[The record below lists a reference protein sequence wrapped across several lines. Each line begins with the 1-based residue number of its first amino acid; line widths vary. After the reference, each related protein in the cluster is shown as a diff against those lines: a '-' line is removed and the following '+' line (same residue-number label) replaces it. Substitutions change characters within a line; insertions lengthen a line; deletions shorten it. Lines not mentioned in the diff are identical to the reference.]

1 MWFNYHGAVADNHA
15 RHFEAHY
22 DVMDIWFDI
31 SAYPS
36 PKGLSVFFK
45 RYYRAQNFWKEAE
58 RPERNLQKNADE
70 LLRSN
75 KGLEQFSYII
85 SHNLRAPVA
94 NIMGLTE
101 ILQDGGNDPGTSS
114 ILMND
119 LVTNVRRLDE
129 VILDLNNILNVKDV
143 MHELKEKILI
153 TDLLSTIRKSIR
165 HMIDEQN
172 VTFNLY
178 GLQIDEIYSLKIL
191 YA

>member
-1 MWFNYHGAVADNHA
+1 
-15 RHFEAHY
+15 
-22 DVMDIWFDI
+22 
-31 SAYPS
+31 
-36 PKGLSVFFK
+36 
-45 RYYRAQNFWKEAE
+45 
-58 RPERNLQKNADE
+58 
-70 LLRSN
+70 
-75 KGLEQFSYII
+75 
-85 SHNLRAPVA
+85 
-94 NIMGLTE
+94 MGLTE

>member
-1 MWFNYHGAVADNHA
+1 
-15 RHFEAHY
+15 
-22 DVMDIWFDI
+22 
-31 SAYPS
+31 
-36 PKGLSVFFK
+36 
-45 RYYRAQNFWKEAE
+45 
-58 RPERNLQKNADE
+58 
-70 LLRSN
+70 
-75 KGLEQFSYII
+75 
-85 SHNLRAPVA
+85 
-94 NIMGLTE
+94 
-101 ILQDGGNDPGTSS
+101 
-114 ILMND
+114 MND

>member
-1 MWFNYHGAVADNHA
+1 M
-15 RHFEAHY
+15 
-22 DVMDIWFDI
+22 
-31 SAYPS
+31 
-36 PKGLSVFFK
+36 
-45 RYYRAQNFWKEAE
+45 
-58 RPERNLQKNADE
+58 
-70 LLRSN
+70 LRSN

>member
-1 MWFNYHGAVADNHA
+1 LLHHIPQSSCSG
-15 RHFEAHY
+15 
-22 DVMDIWFDI
+22 
-31 SAYPS
+31 S
-36 PKGLSVFFK
+36 K
-45 RYYRAQNFWKEAE
+45 YY
-58 RPERNLQKNADE
+58 
-70 LLRSN
+70 
-75 KGLEQFSYII
+75 
-85 SHNLRAPVA
+85 
-94 NIMGLTE
+94 GLTE